1 MSASGSEIQLRTFPR
16 VSAGRAVAVGATLA
30 VTLATGLVIGRA
42 TAPSSESGRTSV
54 SAPAISTRWLADADA
69 VQLRVME
76 HMNGIASETPFLATD
91 AVQLRVM
98 EHMNRLLAS
107 ETP

>member
-16 VSAGRAVAVGATLA
+16 VGAGRAAVAAATLA
-30 VTLATGLVIGRA
+30 VTLAAGLVIGRV
-42 TAPSSESGRTSV
+42 TAPSDEPARATV
-54 SAPAISTRWLADADA
+54 SAPAISTRWLADAEP

-76 HMNGIASETPFLATD
+76 HMNGIVFDTPFLVTD
-91 AVQLRVM
+91 AVQFRVM
-98 EHMNRLLAS
+98 EHMNRLLTS

>member
-16 VSAGRAVAVGATLA
+16 VSAGRTVAVAATLA
-30 VTLATGLVIGRA
+30 VTLATGLVIGRI
-42 TAPSSESGRTSV
+42 TAPSSEPARASA
-54 SAPAISTRWLADADA
+54 SAPAISTSWLADAVP

-76 HMNGIASETPFLATD
+76 HMNGIAFETPFLATD

-98 EHMNRLLAS
+98 EHMNRILAS